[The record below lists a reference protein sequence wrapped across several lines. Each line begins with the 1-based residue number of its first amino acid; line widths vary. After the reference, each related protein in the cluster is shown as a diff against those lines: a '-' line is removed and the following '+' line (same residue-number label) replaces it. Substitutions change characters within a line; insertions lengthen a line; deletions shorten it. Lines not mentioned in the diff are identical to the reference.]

1 LLALAALDGHLEQPP
16 APHAQPEEQGL
27 QLEQMDQETLKGQRR
42 SPSERGK
49 AARQGEHVCQTS
61 LSTRTPWYSTRHWD
75 ITVENV
81 HFCTCYIFAV
91 VHSGTMHSD
100 LVGIDKGPFTLMHF
114 PRLVARQN
122 DGSQPKVKKWMK
134 MPFLFCF
141 SFLFTCVA

>member
-1 LLALAALDGHLEQPP
+1 ME
-16 APHAQPEEQGL
+16 
-27 QLEQMDQETLKGQRR
+27 
-42 SPSERGK
+42 
-49 AARQGEHVCQTS
+49 
-61 LSTRTPWYSTRHWD
+61 STRARRPSARGHHGTPPGTGD

-100 LVGIDKGPFTLMHF
+100 LVGRDKGPFTLMHF
-114 PRLVARQN
+114 PRLVARQS

-134 MPFLFCF
+134 MPFFFFFFLFLF